1 MRLLLGADGVIIGP
15 YILTRQ
21 HSNHLKFFKEAV
33 VPMAHSR
40 PSTGHIV
47 PWALVAKSDVCAPL
61 LGSVLRFSD
70 NFLPRVAQALGCAA
84 YWTPLAVYL
93 TLLVR
98 KMTGTLT
105 I

>member
-1 MRLLLGADGVIIGP
+1 MFVLL
-15 YILTRQ
+15 
-21 HSNHLKFFKEAV
+21 S
-33 VPMAHSR
+33 
-40 PSTGHIV
+40 
-47 PWALVAKSDVCAPL
+47 W
-61 LGSVLRFSD
+61 GSVLRFSD

-98 KMTGTLT
+98 KMTDTLT